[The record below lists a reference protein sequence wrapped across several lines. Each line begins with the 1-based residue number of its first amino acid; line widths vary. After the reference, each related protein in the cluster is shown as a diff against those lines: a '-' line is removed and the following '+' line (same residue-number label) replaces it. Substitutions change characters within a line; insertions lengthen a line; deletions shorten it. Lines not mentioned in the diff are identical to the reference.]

1 MCVFYRSCWNGGIG
15 VGPILQKMDARWTS
29 DNSWRRPWG
38 KSGFRRIC
46 EVCPNMEHP
55 QNPKHGLSLMAWLV
69 VWNIFYFSIY
79 WEFHHPNWRTH
90 IFQRG
95 RYTTNQWLMKN
106 CTLLCWFAPFLDKSK
121 WSMLGIH
128 FWRYLVPCAEGA
140 AYRLVMF
147 FPHWTT
153 PCRGAKCGH
162 LPMWGKRQ
170 RKTLVGY
177 LSGGFLKLQMDANGE
192 IMYNLRFCQPWK
204 CPEHMGFLY
213 QWATGTAPR

>member
-1 MCVFYRSCWNGGIG
+1 MIYFHNGFS
-15 VGPILQKMDARWTS
+15 TS
-29 DNSWRRPWG
+29 FG
-38 KSGFRRIC
+38 KSLQVNVRSAWISHTGFLNRGPPIKL
-46 EVCPNMEHP
+46 VIPL
-55 QNPKHGLSLMAWLV
+55 KHIWLV
-69 VWNIFYFSIY
+69 VTGTWIWWISIY
-79 WEFHHPNWRTH
+79 WECHHPNWRTH

-170 RKTLVGY
+170 RKALVGY

>member
-1 MCVFYRSCWNGGIG
+1 
-15 VGPILQKMDARWTS
+15 MDARWTS

-38 KSGFRRIC
+38 KSGFPRIC

-55 QNPKHGLSLMAWLV
+55 PKSKGVAWFIFNGLVGSLEQG
-69 VWNIFYFSIY
+69 FSIY

-95 RYTTNQWLMKN
+95 RYTTNQWLMKKLYLVVLV
-106 CTLLCWFAPFLDKSK
+106 CTFLDKSK
-121 WSMLGIH
+121 WSVLRIH

-147 FPHWTT
+147 FPYWTT
-153 PCRGAKCGH
+153 PCRGAKCGP
-162 LPMWGKRQ
+162 LPMWGKQQ

-192 IMYNLRFCQPWK
+192 IMYNLRFC
-204 CPEHMGFLY
+204 
-213 QWATGTAPR
+213 